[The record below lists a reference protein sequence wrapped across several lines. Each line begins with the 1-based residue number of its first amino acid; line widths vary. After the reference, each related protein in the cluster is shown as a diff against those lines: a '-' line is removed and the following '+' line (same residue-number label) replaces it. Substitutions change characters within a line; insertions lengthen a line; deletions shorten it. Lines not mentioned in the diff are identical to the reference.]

1 MGGLPARS
9 PTFINFPREG
19 TQLEATMK
27 AFIAAVIGAAFL
39 LGLTACNTVEGV
51 GQDVK
56 AAGSKVERE
65 ATEHKRY

>member
-1 MGGLPARS
+1 
-9 PTFINFPREG
+9 
-19 TQLEATMK
+19 MK

>member
-1 MGGLPARS
+1 
-9 PTFINFPREG
+9 
-19 TQLEATMK
+19 MK
-27 AFIAAVIGAAFL
+27 AFIAAIVGAAFL
-39 LGLTACNTVEGV
+39 FGITGCNTVEGV